1 MSWSLRWKM
10 IVVQFIKC
18 WNTGSDIF
26 NVAIDFRRSKFLL
39 FPIPCRHWG
48 IYFGHKDFCS
58 PHIQHLELA
67 NESSV
72 KGSSNQNLDIGWL
85 AYDMPHIL
93 FRVFIED
100 PNTRQS
106 YKRSFYAL
114 KLLLCLSSDFE
125 LSLLPSVPNIT

>member
-26 NVAIDFRRSKFLL
+26 NVVIDFRRSKFLL

-72 KGSSNQNLDIGWL
+72 KGSSNRNLDIVDW
-85 AYDMPHIL
+85 HIIC
-93 FRVFIED
+93 R
-100 PNTRQS
+100 
-106 YKRSFYAL
+106 
-114 KLLLCLSSDFE
+114 LSSFGY
-125 LSLLPSVPNIT
+125 LLKIPTQDSHTKEVFMRWSYCGVFRPISNYLCCPPYQI

>member
-26 NVAIDFRRSKFLL
+26 NVVIDFRRSKFLL

-72 KGSSNQNLDIGWL
+72 KGSSNRNLDIVDW
-85 AYDMPHIL
+85 HII
-93 FRVFIED
+93 FR
-100 PNTRQS
+100 
-106 YKRSFYAL
+106 
-114 KLLLCLSSDFE
+114 LSSFGY
-125 LSLLPSVPNIT
+125 LLKIPTQDSHTKEVFMCWSYCCVFRPISNYLCCPPYQI

>member
-26 NVAIDFRRSKFLL
+26 NVVIDFRRSKFPL
-39 FPIPCRHWG
+39 FPIPCRRWG

-58 PHIQHLELA
+58 LHIERLELA

-72 KGSSNQNLDIGWL
+72 KGSSNLNLDVADWCT
-85 AYDMPHIL
+85 L
-93 FRVFIED
+93 FRYLMKIPTQDSHTKEVFM
-100 PNTRQS
+100 RWS
-106 YKRSFYAL
+106 YWCVFCPISNY
-114 KLLLCLSSDFE
+114 LCC
-125 LSLLPSVPNIT
+125 PPYQI